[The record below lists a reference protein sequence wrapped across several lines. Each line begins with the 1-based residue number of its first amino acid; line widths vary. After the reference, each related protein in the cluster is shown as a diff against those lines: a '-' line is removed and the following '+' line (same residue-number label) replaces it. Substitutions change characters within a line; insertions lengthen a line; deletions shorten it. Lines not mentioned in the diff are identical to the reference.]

1 MGAHHD
7 GEPSWRTRKR
17 DIPVGSAPAPYHCQP
32 SNICS
37 SRTILLGLAIQHLGF
52 GVTLPLY
59 LTYLT
64 TTGGLMRLTGPNAL
78 TIPLRITSRHLLI
91 LPVSI
96 VIGYFVP
103 TFIMMLPH
111 PLITSNAR
119 QLWIVIWNYFPI
131 YTVLIQAGLNR
142 FAAWAEV
149 ASHGRVR
156 PDKLKSEEAKTLR
169 YVDDART
176 VYLMA
181 FAVTTISHLNVLAIC
196 LFPEW
201 LTAQFPFGQFVD
213 VSFSSVFVPHA
224 PTLGYRIWDLID
236 GIHSFLNWDAYVGG
250 AAMLVYLGNLARN
263 SEKRGWDSER
273 AAMFWLNMLA
283 YTIICGP
290 AGAAV
295 MGMWERD
302 KRVVDQ
308 LVDEA
313 RAYQEEEKELKSQ

>member
-1 MGAHHD
+1 M
-7 GEPSWRTRKR
+7 S
-17 DIPVGSAPAPYHCQP
+17 
-32 SNICS
+32 
-37 SRTILLGLAIQHLGF
+37 F
-52 GVTLPLY
+52 GVALPAY
-59 LTYLT
+59 LAYLT
-64 TTGGLMRLTGPNAL
+64 TTGGLMRLTGSDAL

-96 VIGYFVP
+96 LIGYFIP
-103 TFIMMLPH
+103 TFLMMLPH
-111 PLITSNAR
+111 PLISSHAR
-119 QLWIVIWNYFPI
+119 QLWIVIWQYFPI
-131 YTVLIQAGLNR
+131 YTVAIQAGLNR
-142 FAAWAEV
+142 FAHWAEV
-149 ASHGRVR
+149 ASHGREKE
-156 PDKLKSEEAKTLR
+156 DKLKSEEAKTVR
-169 YVDDART
+169 YLYDART

-196 LFPEW
+196 LFPKW
-201 LTAQFPFGQFVD
+201 LTAQFPFGEFVD

-224 PTLGYRIWDLID
+224 PTPGYRIWDLID
-236 GIHSFLNWDAYVGG
+236 GIHSVLNWDAYVGG

-283 YTIICGP
+283 YIIISGP

-302 KRVVDQ
+302 KNVVDQ
-308 LVDEA
+308 LLDDA